1 MGKLESSQASIG
13 FYGDDL
19 DPSEITLALGEPTV
33 GVAKGEPWVNKYGTE
48 RTAKTGSWR
57 LVAEPR
63 EPAELDWQIND
74 LLSRLNDDLGAWRS
88 LAGRYRGRVFC
99 GLFLASQNDG
109 LTLQPETLVRI
120 GERGLVVDLDIYGPT
135 QPELDV

>member
-19 DPSEITLALGEPTV
+19 DPSEITLALGKPTV
-33 GVAKGEPWVNKYGTE
+33 GVGKGEPWVNEYGRE
-48 RTAKTGSWR
+48 ITAKTGSWR
-57 LVAEPR
+57 LVAKPG

-109 LTLQPETLVRI
+109 LTLRPETLVRI
-120 GERGLVVDLDIYGPT
+120 GERGLVIDLDIYGPV
-135 QPELDV
+135 QSEPDV